1 MWSPALPRLRADTE
15 VIGRSHHAGQR
26 ELSCAAIIAWGEREK
41 TWRQGIRVSAD
52 ELADAAGSMAA
63 AWQGEQQ
70 QPSRSHQSLLSWVN
84 AREEKQGRGPGPAG
98 PCLITSGHIR
108 ERPAHRH

>member
-1 MWSPALPRLRADTE
+1 MKVSVWSPALPRLRADTE

-41 TWRQGIRVSAD
+41 TWRQEIRVSAD

-84 AREEKQGRGPGPAG
+84 ASKQSERRNKGGGPG
-98 PCLITSGHIR
+98 LLGHV
-108 ERPAHRH
+108 